1 VSSRSKPRITRS
13 ESKRGSPGLVNPWRP
28 ASVNAIGKR
37 SSLADLAGAPREAAA
52 AAAAG
57 TECHSAA
64 GASADHGASYA
75 YAAPAS
81 ARGTSSAASAG
92 ATARGT
98 SSAASAGASA
108 SAGSSAASAAAPLGV
123 LNAEPG

>member
-1 VSSRSKPRITRS
+1 MSSRSKPRITRS

-81 ARGTSSAASAG
+81 AHGTSCAASTAATGYGTAG
-92 ATARGT
+92 A
-98 SSAASAGASA
+98 AATGYA
-108 SAGSSAASAAAPLGV
+108 SAASAAASLGV

>member
-1 VSSRSKPRITRS
+1 MSSRSKPRITRS

-92 ATARGT
+92 A
-98 SSAASAGASA
+98 SAASTGA
-108 SAGSSAASAAAPLGV
+108 SAASAAAPLGV